1 MNRIGFIF
9 AAMLLLPIGS
19 LSAAEYVISQ
29 KDREFVPGELRIKVG
44 DTLTFVNA
52 EKRRRHNVYSKSSDF
67 NYVKIRKQ
75 KPGDRDSVVIKSAGT
90 LELRCALHPKMML
103 TVYVSP

>member
-1 MNRIGFIF
+1 MKRMGLIF
-9 AAMLLLPIGS
+9 AAMLVLPIGS

-29 KDREFVPGELRIKVG
+29 KDRKFLPGELRIKVG

-67 NYVKIRKQ
+67 DYVKIRKQ
-75 KPGDRDSVVIKSAGT
+75 KPGDEDSVVITSAGT
-90 LELRCALHPKMML
+90 IELRCALHPKMTMM
-103 TVYVSP
+103 VYVSP